1 MPTKPQKAVTPTDD
15 KKQPDEEQRAE
26 AAAGAAIAESIADDG
41 LLTLEFRGEK
51 FEFKAKRLNAMQFR
65 LPMQQGNDAM
75 AVEWLIGRAQFARF
89 LAVTSD
95 EDGCSPLDAFL
106 EFLRA
111 IGEAGG
117 IPNS

>member
-1 MPTKPQKAVTPTDD
+1 MTTKAKATAPPAD
-15 KKQPDEEQRAE
+15 KPEPDETERAE
-26 AAAGAAIAESIADDG
+26 AATSAAIGEAIADDG
-41 LLTLEFRGEK
+41 MLKLEFRAEK

-75 AVEWLIGRAQFARF
+75 AVEWLIGRAQFAKF
-89 LAVTSD
+89 LAATSD

-106 EFLRA
+106 DFLRA

-117 IPNS
+117 VPNS